1 MHTRRSR
8 FGALT
13 GAALAALMLIGI
25 APAGSTAAAIPSEA
39 QQIVSIARA
48 QLGDPYRYAATG
60 PSSFD
65 CSGLVIY
72 AYVKAGDG
80 KVIRSTTLRSARA
93 LYLHFRSRG
102 LASRSNPK
110 LGDLVVWGSGSHI
123 GIYIGSGKAIST
135 LTRGVSIHSVASFSS
150 PFTAYLHT
158 GMSVKPSSV
167 APAVVAPTPPP
178 VRPLESGG
186 ATRIQP

>member
-1 MHTRRSR
+1 MQTRRSR
-8 FGALT
+8 AGALT

-25 APAGSTAAAIPSEA
+25 APAAPTAAAIPSEG

-48 QLGDPYRYAATG
+48 QLGDPYRFGADG

-80 KVIRSTTLRSARA
+80 NVIRSTTLRSARE
-93 LYLHFRSRG
+93 LYLNFKSRG

-123 GIYIGSGKAIST
+123 GIYIGNGNAISA
-135 LTRGVSIHSVASFSS
+135 LTRGVSVHSVASFSS

-158 GMSVKPSSV
+158 GMSIEPSSV
-167 APAVVAPTPPP
+167 ATVLAPAPLPARP
-178 VRPLESGG
+178 VESGG
-186 ATRIQP
+186 VARPRP

>member
-1 MHTRRSR
+1 MQTRRSR
-8 FGALT
+8 ARLLA
-13 GAALAALMLIGI
+13 GAALAALMLSGI
-25 APAGSTAAAIPSEA
+25 APTPSTAAAIPSEG

-48 QLGDPYRYAATG
+48 QLGDPYRFGATG

-72 AYVKAGDG
+72 AYVTAGDG
-80 KVIRSTTLRSARA
+80 KVIRSTTLRSARD
-93 LYLHFRSRG
+93 LYLHFKNRG

-123 GIYIGSGKAIST
+123 GIYIGGGNAIST

-158 GMSVKPSSV
+158 GMSIQPSSV
-167 APAVVAPTPPP
+167 APPVVAAA
-178 VRPLESGG
+178 PLPASPFVSGG
-186 ATRIQP
+186 ATRPRP